1 MIIALY
7 LLGAF
12 VFFQV
17 VVRLARRRFSHP
29 APAWIAPLLGS
40 PTRRLV
46 QPPRAVMDR
55 SGVEKGMKVLEVGC
69 GNGLFSLA
77 AARTIGGDGSV
88 FALDIQRS
96 MLRLFKRKID
106 KEGGSDKSNVH
117 LVEGDALALPFA
129 GASFDRVFLVTALP
143 EVSDPNAALC
153 EVRRVLRP
161 AGKLAVS
168 EFFIDPDYPLRSTV
182 VRWGREAGFEPE
194 ASFGNFFSYTVRF
207 RKENSD

>member
-12 VFFQV
+12 VLFQV
-17 VVRLARRRFSHP
+17 AVRLARRRFSHP

-46 QPPRAVMDR
+46 QPPGAVMDR

-77 AARTIGGDGSV
+77 AASAVGGDGSV

-129 GASFDRVFLVTALP
+129 GASFDRIFLVTALP
-143 EVSDPNAALC
+143 EVADPNAALC
-153 EVRRVLRP
+153 EVRRVLKP

-168 EFFIDPDYPLRSTV
+168 EFFIDPDYPLRSTT

-194 ASFGNFFSYTVRF
+194 AAFGNFFSYTVRF